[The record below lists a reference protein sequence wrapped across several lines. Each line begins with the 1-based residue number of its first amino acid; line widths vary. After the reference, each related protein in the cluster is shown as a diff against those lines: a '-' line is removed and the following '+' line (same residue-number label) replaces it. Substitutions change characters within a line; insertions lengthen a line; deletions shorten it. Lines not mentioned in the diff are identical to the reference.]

1 MSCCEGSTTN
11 ICLQAI
17 KYCDHLSERWVWSRA
32 PMRWHRAIDLQ
43 FRFVKLEALEPAGSL
58 TRPDVLENWVQRLF
72 QHKSIP
78 PLIVCATPA
87 GKFYVIDGNHRLE
100 AIQRMM
106 GNGFADTLVR
116 VAEIVPKAG
125 YHFRYRW
132 MNSYGTYVLEPVEL
146 GRNPL
151 RKRHSGS
158 STNRPVGLV
167 IEQVRCELEP
177 GLRQLLGRTLFVLAH
192 PDDET
197 ACAALLQRTRN
208 PVVLFC
214 TDGAPA
220 SEYFWGRYGSRD
232 HYAGVRKKE
241 AETALAIINVND
253 YRFLTGGDSD
263 RYFSDQDLYRDVA
276 EAFQSLQDAVKGLHI
291 QGIVA
296 PAYEGGH
303 PDHDTCGFL
312 ANLLG
317 RKFGV
322 PVWETPLYHR
332 SQTGELVHQQFTVP
346 NGSEVV
352 LRLTAQERAKRAQML
367 SAYASQPDA
376 GDFVKA

>member
-220 SEYFWGRYGSRD
+220 SEYFWGRYGS
-232 HYAGVRKKE
+232 
-241 AETALAIINVND
+241 L
-253 YRFLTGGDSD
+253 
-263 RYFSDQDLYRDVA
+263 
-276 EAFQSLQDAVKGLHI
+276 SLQLMREVTRITTRAAFWLISSAGSLEC
-291 QGIVA
+291 
-296 PAYEGGH
+296 P
-303 PDHDTCGFL
+303 CG
-312 ANLLG
+312 
-317 RKFGV
+317 R
-322 PVWETPLYHR
+322 HR
-332 SQTGELVHQQFTVP
+332 SIIARKRGNSFISNLQFQT
-346 NGSEVV
+346 EV
-352 LRLTAQERAKRAQML
+352 K
-367 SAYASQPDA
+367 SYC
-376 GDFVKA
+376 G